1 MSTFESIYNYQNIM
15 KKKKNNLQ
23 MQAIELLRLH
33 PEIDIREFAQILNKK
48 YAHAASL
55 LSVARNHLGLSARES
70 PTKIDKTMALLSLSL
85 EIKGQPFREL
95 LNVSSGRAYELRH
108 TARKRLRAG
117 KQPTP
122 EALTWAE
129 NVKSP
134 GLGTSAHKEA
144 SAVEEEAKSPI
155 VAKKNAAGN
164 VDVQSVQRQPRDP
177 QDLIRAA
184 GMNPDDWYVASQ
196 TVNTW
201 EIGAKHP
208 QTGEILVEPLFQT
221 KVRLEPLGEVQGMVK
236 AVRELIDELKE
247 ASPILPN
254 MDYEPKKEG
263 HLLEIAI
270 PDLHLG
276 KYAKASETGEDYN
289 IEIACELF
297 RKALND
303 LVAQAAKS
311 YPIERII
318 FPIGNDFLTADTSSN
333 TTTRGTAQDVSGN
346 FENHFRTGI
355 RLLREA
361 VETMRSV
368 APIEVII
375 VPGNHDTHAVL
386 AIGELLDA
394 IYENCGEITVHNDH
408 TQPRKYISYGD
419 ILLGFAHGH
428 NEKANSL
435 PMLMAVEAADAWGRS
450 RHREIHVGHLHH
462 TRDTHYMATNELD
475 GVLIRV
481 IPSLSASDRWHAAK
495 GYRSQRAALAFVY
508 HPESGQTAIFR
519 HSITNRLETSVPK
532 IEPKSVT
539 IQIQ

>member
-1 MSTFESIYNYQNIM
+1 
-15 KKKKNNLQ
+15 
-23 MQAIELLRLH
+23 MQAIELLRMH
-33 PEIDIREFAQILNKK
+33 PEMDIREFAQIINKK

-55 LSVARNHLGLSARES
+55 LSVARNQLGLSARES
-70 PTKIDKTMALLSLSL
+70 PTKIDKTMALLSLGL
-85 EIKGQPFREL
+85 EIKGHPFRKL
-95 LNVSSGRAYELRH
+95 LDVSSGRAYELRH
-108 TARKRLRAG
+108 TARKRLKLG
-117 KQPTP
+117 KEPSP
-122 EALTWAE
+122 EALEWAN
-129 NVKSP
+129 NVKNP
-134 GLGTSAHKEA
+134 GFGITEQKEIPT
-144 SAVEEEAKSPI
+144 VEQEAKSPI
-155 VAKKNAAGN
+155 VAKKNASGN
-164 VDVQSVQRQPRDP
+164 IDVQSVQRQPRDP
-177 QDLIRAA
+177 LDLIRAA
-184 GMNPDDWYVASQ
+184 GMDPEDWYIASQ

-221 KVRLEPLGEVQGMVK
+221 KVRLEPVGEVQGMVK
-236 AVRELIDELKE
+236 AVRELIDELKA
-247 ASPILPN
+247 ASPMLP
-254 MDYEPKKEG
+254 DIKYSPIKEG

-276 KYAKASETGEDYN
+276 KYAKASEAGENYN
-289 IEIACELF
+289 VEIACELF

-303 LVAQAAKS
+303 LVAQASKS

-318 FPIGNDFLTADTSSN
+318 FPIGNDFLTADTTSN
-333 TTTRGTAQDVSGN
+333 TTTRGTAQDTAGN
-346 FENHFRTGI
+346 FENHFRTGV

-368 APIEVII
+368 APVEVVII
-375 VPGNHDTHAVL
+375 PGNHDTHAVL
-386 AIGELLDA
+386 AIGELLGA
-394 IYENCGEITVHNDH
+394 IYEKCPEVAIHNDSL
-408 TQPRKYISYGD
+408 QPRKYISYGN

-508 HPESGQTAIFR
+508 HPQAGQTAIFR
-519 HSITNRLETSVPK
+519 HSIIRQIETPVPV

>member
-1 MSTFESIYNYQNIM
+1 
-15 KKKKNNLQ
+15 
-23 MQAIELLRLH
+23 MQAIELLRMH
-33 PEIDIREFAQILNKK
+33 PEMDIREFAEIMNKR

-70 PTKIDKTMALLSLSL
+70 PTKIDKTMALLSLGL
-85 EIKGQPFREL
+85 EIKGQQFRKL
-95 LNVSSGRAYELRH
+95 LDVSSGRAYELRH

-117 KQPTP
+117 KEPSP
-122 EALTWAE
+122 EALEWAS
-129 NVKSP
+129 NVKKP
-134 GLGTSAHKEA
+134 GLGITEQKEIPT
-144 SAVEEEAKSPI
+144 VEQEAKSPI

-164 VDVQSVQRQPRDP
+164 VDVQSTQRQPRDP

-221 KVRLEPLGEVQGMVK
+221 KVRLEPIGEVEGVVE
-236 AVRELIDELKE
+236 AVRGLIEELRE
-247 ASPILPN
+247 ASPVLP
-254 MDYEPKKEG
+254 DIKYSPIKEG

-289 IEIACELF
+289 VEIACEIF

-303 LVAQAAKS
+303 LVTQAVKS

-361 VETMRSV
+361 VETMRTV

-394 IYENCGEITVHNDH
+394 IYENCREITVHNDH

-435 PMLMAVEAADAWGRS
+435 PMLMAFEAADAWGRS

-462 TRDTHYMATNELD
+462 TRDTHYLGSNEAD

-481 IPSLSASDRWHAAK
+481 IPSLSASDRWHASK

-508 HPESGQTAIFR
+508 HPADGQRAIFR
-519 HSITNRLETSVPK
+519 HSILDTLKVAVPR
-532 IEPKSVT
+532 IA
-539 IQIQ
+539 

>member
-1 MSTFESIYNYQNIM
+1 
-15 KKKKNNLQ
+15 
-23 MQAIELLRLH
+23 MQAIELLRVH
-33 PEIDIREFAQILNKK
+33 PEMDIRELAQILNKR

-55 LSVARNHLGLSARES
+55 LSLARNHLGLSARES
-70 PTKIDKTMALLSLSL
+70 PTKIDKTMALLSLGL
-85 EIKGQPFREL
+85 EIKGAQFLKL
-95 LNVSSGRAYELRH
+95 LDVSSHRAYELRH
-108 TARKRLRAG
+108 TARKRMSAG
-117 KQPTP
+117 KMPTP
-122 EALTWAE
+122 EALEWAE
-129 NVKSP
+129 NVKTP
-134 GLGTSAHKEA
+134 GLGIKAKEETPVVEQGA
-144 SAVEEEAKSPI
+144 SSPI
-155 VAKKNAAGN
+155 TAKKNASGN
-164 VDVQSVQRQPRDP
+164 VDVQSVQRQPRNP

-184 GMNPDDWYVASQ
+184 GMDPNDWYIASQ

-208 QTGEILVEPLFQT
+208 QTGEILVEPLYQT
-221 KVRLEPLGEVQGMVK
+221 KVRLEPIGEVEGVVE
-236 AVRELIDELKE
+236 AVRELIAELRE
-247 ASPILPN
+247 ASPILPKIV
-254 MDYEPKKEG
+254 YAPKEEG

-276 KYAKASETGEDYN
+276 KYAKASETGENYN
-289 IEIACELF
+289 VEIACELF

-318 FPIGNDFLTADTSSN
+318 FPIGNDFLTADTTSN
-333 TTTRGTAQDVSGN
+333 TTTRGTAQDTAGN
-346 FENHFRTGI
+346 FENHFRTGV

-368 APIEVII
+368 APVEVVII
-375 VPGNHDTHAVL
+375 PGNHDTHAVL
-386 AIGELLDA
+386 AIGELLGA
-394 IYENCGEITVHNDH
+394 IYEKCSEVTIHNDSL
-408 TQPRKYISYGD
+408 QPRKYISYGK

-462 TRDTHYMATNELD
+462 TRDTHYLGTNESD

-495 GYRSQRAALAFVY
+495 GYRSQRAAMAFVY
-508 HPESGQTAIFR
+508 HPKLGQTAIFR
-519 HSITNRLETSVPK
+519 HSIINRLETPVPN

-539 IQIQ
+539 IKIQ